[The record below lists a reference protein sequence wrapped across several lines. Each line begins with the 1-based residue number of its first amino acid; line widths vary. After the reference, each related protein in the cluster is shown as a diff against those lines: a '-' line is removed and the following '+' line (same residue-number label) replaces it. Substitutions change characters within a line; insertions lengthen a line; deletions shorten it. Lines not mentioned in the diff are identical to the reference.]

1 MGQTIK
7 ILIRPRI
14 LWWGLSIAVAGG
26 LLLAGCGPGGEET
39 STVAEPVELEQEN
52 GQEPELTTSTFSIDS
67 FETAVTEVLGI
78 ESMVGRYR
86 RMAELAAEVPGDS
99 IVTAMARLATRDLAF
114 RYLDL
119 PIMVLLRWMEL
130 DPEAG
135 MAWMAGQEMDERFT
149 TIVHNVFFNWALNDA
164 SAAIS
169 IAKRQTHEG
178 LRHLALTSILQ
189 ALDRINPEQARVES
203 ERLIGLLGDDRRID
217 PIALLTRSDPDA
229 AWQSLQSDW
238 ARGMKNHRMWQSF
251 FAVLAETEP
260 QRAHQLL
267 SELPDEDLLTGAG
280 LAVFETWAKSD
291 PWAAL
296 AAASQFRDRD
306 RVHSM
311 VIRVIESSSKSDPL
325 QGLVLADSIDDRNMR
340 RQAVSRTI
348 RYLNADMP
356 GPALASIAA
365 LRDSQSRQLAYDQ
378 FLPRMA
384 EVDPTGAINWIE
396 RNLDGP
402 SGARSLLAVISSQ
415 AGKDP
420 QLASVWVD
428 RLPPGQY
435 RSRAFSQL
443 TRTWADRDAEQAYE
457 WASGLPRG
465 GDRDLAMAALAP
477 VLVRQDI
484 EQAIGLVSEMSSGRA
499 REAFEHQI
507 AMQMALD
514 DPEAALGWIEQ
525 IEGGNMRRQA
535 AGTVLYQWAQSD
547 PEAAFLY
554 AMAESDLSSRDNQV
568 ARVASSW
575 ANQDPEAAV
584 ETLAAF
590 SDRGLPPHLYS
601 GALGQWIHSDEER
614 ASDWLVTEAPVG
626 VRDQGLVMLVGVRL
640 QHDAPSAVAD
650 ALQISNSPQRR
661 QALRQILSW
670 SQQYDP
676 AFGLGLLRSDSA
688 LSSEDRAA
696 LENEFSNRLTESP
709 EN

>member
-1 MGQTIK
+1 MGRTTK
-7 ILIRPRI
+7 SILRNHL
-14 LWWGLSIAVAGG
+14 LWWGTSIAVAGG
-26 LLLAGCGPGGEET
+26 LLLVGCGPDGEET
-39 STVAEPVELEQEN
+39 STVVETVELDA
-52 GQEPELTTSTFSIDS
+52 GSGPEPESTASAFSLDS
-67 FETAVTEVLGI
+67 FEASVTEVLGI

-86 RMAELAAEVPGDS
+86 RMAELAAEVPDDS
-99 IVTAMARLATRDLAF
+99 IGTAMARLAARDLAF
-114 RYLDL
+114 RYLDF

-135 MAWMAGQEMDERFT
+135 MTWVAGQEMDERLT
-149 TIVHNVFFNWALNDA
+149 VIVHNVFFNWALNDA

-169 IAKRQTHEG
+169 IAKRQADEG
-178 LRHLALTSILQ
+178 LRHLALTSTLQ
-189 ALDRINPEQARVES
+189 ALDRIDTEWARTES

-217 PIALLTRSDPDA
+217 PIALLTRSNPQA

-238 ARGMKNHRMWQSF
+238 ARGEKNHQNWQSF

-260 QRAHQLL
+260 RRAHQLL
-267 SELPDEDLLTGAG
+267 SELPDENLLTGAG
-280 LAVFETWAKSD
+280 LAVFGTWARTD

-311 VIRVIESSSKSDPL
+311 VMRVIESSSKGDPL
-325 QGLVLADSIDDRNMR
+325 QGLVLADSIDDRNIQ

-348 RYLNADMP
+348 QFLNADSP

-365 LRDSQSRQLAYDQ
+365 LRDSQSRQMAYDQ

-384 EVDPTGAINWIE
+384 EVDPTGAIDWID

-420 QLASVWVD
+420 QLASAWID

-443 TRTWADRDAEQAYE
+443 TRTWADRDAVQAYE

-465 GDRDLAMAALAP
+465 GDRDLALAALAP
-477 VLVRQDI
+477 VLARKDI
-484 EQAIGLVSEMSSGRA
+484 EQAMGLVSEMPSGRA

-507 AMQMALD
+507 AMQMALE
-514 DPEAALGWIEQ
+514 DPEAALGWVGQ
-525 IEGGNMRRQA
+525 IEGGNMRRQI

-554 AMAESDLSSRDNQV
+554 AMADSDLSSRDNQV
-568 ARVASSW
+568 ARVASAW

-614 ASDWLVTEAPVG
+614 ASDWLVREAPVG

-696 LENEFSNRLTESP
+696 LESEFNSRLTESP

>member
-1 MGQTIK
+1 M
-7 ILIRPRI
+7 
-14 LWWGLSIAVAGG
+14 V
-26 LLLAGCGPGGEET
+26 GCGSDGKET
-39 STVAEPVELEQEN
+39 SPVAQRVELEE
-52 GQEPELTTSTFSIDS
+52 GSSSGPESTGSTFSVDS
-67 FETAVTEVLGI
+67 FEASVTEVLGI
-78 ESMVGRYR
+78 ESMVERYR
-86 RMAELAAEVPGDS
+86 KIAELAADVPGDS
-99 IVTAMARLATRDLAF
+99 IATAMARLAARDLEF

-119 PIMVLLRWMEL
+119 PIMILLRWMEL

-135 MAWMAGQEMDERFT
+135 MFWMTGQEMDERFT
-149 TIVHNVFFNWALNDA
+149 VIVHNVFFNWALNDA

-178 LRHLALTSILQ
+178 LRHLALASTLQ
-189 ALDRINPEQARVES
+189 ALDRIDPERARAET
-203 ERLIGLLGDDRRID
+203 ERLMGLLADDRRID
-217 PIALLTRSDPDA
+217 PIALLTRSNPDA

-238 ARGMKNHRMWQSF
+238 ARGKKSHQNWQSF
-251 FAVLAETEP
+251 FSVLAETEP
-260 QRAHQLL
+260 RRAHQLL
-267 SELPDEDLLTGAG
+267 SELPDENLLTGAG
-280 LAVFETWAKSD
+280 LAVFGSWARTD

-296 AAASQFRDRD
+296 AAASEFRDRD
-306 RVHSM
+306 RVHTM
-311 VIRVIESSSKSDPL
+311 VMRVIESSSKGDPL
-325 QGLVLADSIDDRNMR
+325 RGLVLADSIDDRNMR

-348 RYLNADMP
+348 QFLNADLP

-365 LRDSQSRQLAYDQ
+365 LRDSQSRQMAYDQ

-384 EVDPTGAINWIE
+384 EVDPNGAIDWIE

-420 QLASVWVD
+420 QLASAWID

-443 TRTWADRDAEQAYE
+443 TRTWADRDAGQAYK

-499 REAFEHQI
+499 RDAFEHQI
-507 AMQMALD
+507 AMQMALE
-514 DPEAALGWIEQ
+514 DPESALGWVEQ
-525 IEGGNMRRQA
+525 IEGEKMRRQV

-547 PEAAFLY
+547 PEAAFLH
-554 AMAESDLSSRDNQV
+554 AMADSDLSSRDSQV
-568 ARVASSW
+568 ARVASAW

-590 SDRGLPPHLYS
+590 SDRGLPPYLYS

-614 ASDWLVTEAPVG
+614 AADWLMTDAPVG
-626 VRDQGLVMLVGVRL
+626 VKDQGLTMLVGVRL
-640 QHDAPSAVAD
+640 QHDAPSAVGD

-661 QALRQILSW
+661 QALRQILAW

-696 LENEFSNRLTESP
+696 LEREFSNRLAGSP
-709 EN
+709 ED